1 MRHSGL
7 IALLLLLVAACQQPQ
22 PETRLASPGIEF
34 ASLLEMQDVEHGT
47 LFRIIN
53 PWDTSRVLMQYLLVD
68 ASDSAFSETDA
79 DGLARRYGT
88 FQTVRTPLSR
98 NTVCASCHCYLLQEL
113 QALDRMAVICDAEY
127 TQLASVR
134 ERLASGAC
142 LDAGTAI
149 APNIEI
155 ILSARSDAIWISPF
169 ENAGLGQLSLL
180 QIPIIYCADYM
191 ESTPLARAE
200 WMKFYGRLVG
210 RAAEADSLFGVV
222 KNHYLQLAGRTESDT
237 AHRPVLLVDLPT
249 SATWYV
255 PGGRSTMG
263 RLYQDAGFRYP
274 WADDRHA
281 GSLSLSPEMVLE
293 EGWGA
298 DVWLFK
304 YYNTER
310 DWEVPDLKALSP
322 AFASLRVVR
331 EGKLWGCNTATSPY
345 FDETPFRPDLLLASL
360 RGIAAPGDSLAAD
373 TRHRYF
379 RPL

>member
-1 MRHSGL
+1 MRRCGL
-7 IALLLLLVAACQQPQ
+7 LALLLLLVAACQKPQ

-53 PWDTSRVLMQYLLVD
+53 PWDTSRVLMQYLLVA
-68 ASDSAFSETDA
+68 ASDSGFPEPDLSA
-79 DGLARRYGT
+79 LAQQYGS
-88 FQTVRTPLSR
+88 FQTIRTPLTR
-98 NTVCASCHCYLLQEL
+98 NTLCASCHCYLLQEL
-113 QALDRMAVICDAEY
+113 DALDRIAVICDADY
-127 TQLASVR
+127 TQLTSIR
-134 ERLASGAC
+134 ERLASGTC

-180 QIPIIYCADYM
+180 RIPIIYCADYM
-191 ESTPLARAE
+191 ENTPLARAE

-222 KNHYLQLAGRTESDT
+222 KKNYLELSGRTESDT
-237 AHRPVLLVDLPT
+237 ARKPVLLVDLPT

-255 PGGRSTMG
+255 PGGQSTMG
-263 RLYQDAGFRYP
+263 RLYQDAGFSYP
-274 WADDRHA
+274 WAADRHA
-281 GSLSLSPEMVLE
+281 GSLSLSPEIVLDD
-293 EGWGA
+293 GWEA

-310 DWEVPDLKALSP
+310 DWDAADLKALSP
-322 AFASLRVVR
+322 AFGSLKVVR

-360 RGIAAPGDSLAAD
+360 RGIAAPGDSLTAV